1 MNQLRTNRSLRTPLL
16 CVCLWL
22 VGPAMGADAYRLI
35 YFDGH
40 THTTHSDGSG
50 SIADIA
56 QVGRARGLSAV
67 IVTNHTKQIADVN
80 EWNEIVTQCA
90 ALSDPNFL
98 MIPSFEVTG
107 SEGLFC
113 RDHVLAWGVPNPF
126 VGDPNDALA
135 PEEVWESP
143 RNPFGTGPMDP
154 DVIRQWTDWIH
165 ENGGI
170 AVHAHT
176 TGTTQLSYN
185 VDCIEVM
192 NLSHAKDV
200 ARFAQVAGFDRARA
214 WELGLL
220 FNSFAVYGDKY
231 LQMPIDMPNPA
242 YGQPGQPATVTL
254 PLQQALY
261 MGTSMIGDLG
271 ENSGGPQ
278 WIGAPTPADLLAA
291 GAPEAAALN
300 SWDDLLM
307 AYVNGQTDHPIFG
320 MAHSDAHNTANT
332 LIGDPNA
339 DDSDVGE
346 ARNGVLVESLSAEAI
361 YSAVKAGRSFVT
373 TGPSLTFEA
382 NGALM
387 GQTVEVG
394 QGQAVQIRLSGNA
407 ESPTAVFVKVDIV
420 KNGQVIK
427 TLAPQT
433 PTFDVTI
440 EDANPANGYYR
451 AELTTMD
458 LATQAYQFAW
468 ANPVFVKQTN

>member
-1 MNQLRTNRSLRTPLL
+1 MNPKKANRSWRALL
-16 CVCLWL
+16 TCVCLCL
-22 VGPAMGADAYRLI
+22 AGRATGVDSYRLV

-56 QVGRARGLSAV
+56 QVARARGLDAV

-113 RDHVLAWGVPNPF
+113 RDHVLAWGVTNPF
-126 VGDPNDALA
+126 VSDPNDALA

-143 RNPFGTGPMDP
+143 RNPFGTGPMYP

-165 ENGGI
+165 EHGGI

-185 VDCIEVM
+185 VDCIELM
-192 NLSHAKDV
+192 NLSHVKDV
-200 ARFAQVAGFDRARA
+200 ARFAQAAGFDQARA
-214 WELGLL
+214 LELGLL
-220 FNSFAVYGDKY
+220 FNSFAIYGDKY

-254 PLQQALY
+254 PLQQALFV
-261 MGTSMIGDLG
+261 GTGMSGGLG
-271 ENSGGPQ
+271 ENTGGSQ
-278 WIGAPTPADLLAA
+278 WLGTPTPADLLAA
-291 GAPEAAALN
+291 GVPEAAPLH

-320 MAHSDAHNTANT
+320 LAHSDAHNTANT
-332 LIGDPNA
+332 LIGDPNT

-346 ARNGVLVESLSAEAI
+346 AKNAQVH
-361 YSAVKAGRSFVT
+361 
-373 TGPSLTFEA
+373 LT
-382 NGALM
+382 
-387 GQTVEVG
+387 
-394 QGQAVQIRLSGNA
+394 GNA
-407 ESPTAVFVKVDIV
+407 ESANAVFVKVDIV

-427 TLAPQT
+427 TLTPQT
-433 PTFDVTI
+433 PVFGVTI
-440 EDANPANGYYR
+440 EDNEPADGYYR

-458 LATQAYQFAW
+458 LATKAYQFAW
-468 ANPVFVKQTN
+468 ANPIFIKKTLAGM